1 LTLCISLMQL
11 FNIQVLWL
19 DNSLGF
25 AINQTTAKTKV
36 ALTPFYFWPISDA
49 RQQIKLELESKSWL
63 KESERFK
70 ILNLVIETMNRW
82 ENSQASNSQE
92 KNITSQDV

>member
-1 LTLCISLMQL
+1 MQL

-36 ALTPFYFWPISDA
+36 ALTPYYFWPISDA
-49 RQQIKLELESKSWL
+49 WQQIKLELESKYWL

-70 ILNLVIETMNRW
+70 ILNAITETTSRW
-82 ENSQASNSQE
+82 ENSQPSNSVA
-92 KNITSQDV
+92 KNMVYENTVSQNI

>member
-1 LTLCISLMQL
+1 MQL
-11 FNIQVLWL
+11 FNIQVLRL

-70 ILNLVIETMNRW
+70 VLNFVIETMNRW
-82 ENSQASNSQE
+82 ENSQAYNSQAKNMMYE
-92 KNITSQDV
+92 NITSQDV

>member
-1 LTLCISLMQL
+1 MQL

>member
-1 LTLCISLMQL
+1 MQL
-11 FNIQVLWL
+11 LTIQVLWL

-36 ALTPFYFWPISDA
+36 ALTPYYFWPISDA
-49 RQQIKLELESKSWL
+49 WQQIKLELESKSWI

-70 ILNLVIETMNRW
+70 ILNSITDTMNKW
-82 ENSQASNSQE
+82 ENSLSSDKFRHIIDD
-92 KNITSQDV
+92 KNTTL

>member
-1 LTLCISLMQL
+1 MQL

-25 AINQTTAKTKV
+25 AINQTTAKTKM

-70 ILNLVIETMNRW
+70 ILNVVIETMSRW
-82 ENSQASNSQE
+82 ENSQASNSLAKNMMSE
-92 KNITSQDV
+92 NITSQDV

>member
-1 LTLCISLMQL
+1 MQFL
-11 FNIQVLWL
+11 NIQVLLL